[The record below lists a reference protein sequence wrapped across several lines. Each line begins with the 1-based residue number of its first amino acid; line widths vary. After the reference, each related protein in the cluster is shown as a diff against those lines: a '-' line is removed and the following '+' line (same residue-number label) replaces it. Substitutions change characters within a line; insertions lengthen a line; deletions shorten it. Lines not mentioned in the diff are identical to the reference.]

1 MNKINKFEIVYLV
14 FNYVLISIEEL
25 IFAQF

>member
-25 IFAQF
+25 TFAQF